1 MLALRMRQ
9 KDSEFYFV
17 SYRAEDL
24 LQRVRFETRFYGERG
39 ETVGGD
45 APDDDTPAAEVDE
58 VEKYV
63 RAIERSSGAFQRELN
78 RRKVRQIRDFFRNE
92 TDQPVV
98 PGAVLLFTSEEL
110 KFSPIGQYE
119 QMGDLAL
126 PRAPFLIIDGQHRL
140 AGLHFYL
147 REPDADRRVEVP
159 CVIFDGKAAEFATEM
174 FVIINSTHTRINK
187 SHIVD
192 LYEKIEFGTDPHK
205 KLAAR
210 LVRALYDES
219 DSPLRYHVNMLG
231 GRSQRDMWINQA
243 QLFGEVHRF
252 VIRKDAEAWTSD
264 GRGLSRDRAYGFL
277 RDVLRAAKRV
287 FGDAWG
293 DNKKYM
299 VTRDVTLK
307 ALIRVAGDVAAKS
320 RALGLSPSASAGAT
334 EASLVKRFE
343 RWTPL
348 VAEFRRDGF
357 YARFAARGQVERVEK
372 IRDRL
377 RRDSGL

>member
-1 MLALRMRQ
+1 
-9 KDSEFYFV
+9 
-17 SYRAEDL
+17 
-24 LQRVRFETRFYGERG
+24 
-39 ETVGGD
+39 
-45 APDDDTPAAEVDE
+45 
-58 VEKYV
+58 
-63 RAIERSSGAFQRELN
+63 
-78 RRKVRQIRDFFRNE
+78 
-92 TDQPVV
+92 
-98 PGAVLLFTSEEL
+98 
-110 KFSPIGQYE
+110 
-119 QMGDLAL
+119 
-126 PRAPFLIIDGQHRL
+126 
-140 AGLHFYL
+140 
-147 REPDADRRVEVP
+147 
-159 CVIFDGKAAEFATEM
+159 
-174 FVIINSTHTRINK
+174 
-187 SHIVD
+187 VD
-192 LYEKIEFGTDPHK
+192 LYEKIEWGTDPYK

-252 VIRKDAEAWTSD
+252 VTRKDTAAWTTD

-293 DNKKYM
+293 DNKRYM

-307 ALIRVAGDVAAKS
+307 ALIRVAGDVAAKT
-320 RALGLSPSASAGAT
+320 RALGLSPAAAAGAT
-334 EASLVKRFE
+334 ELSLVKRFE

-357 YARFAARGQVERVEK
+357 YERFPARGQVERVEK

-377 RRDSGL
+377 RRESGL

>member
-1 MLALRMRQ
+1 M
-9 KDSEFYFV
+9 
-17 SYRAEDL
+17 
-24 LQRVRFETRFYGERG
+24 
-39 ETVGGD
+39 
-45 APDDDTPAAEVDE
+45 
-58 VEKYV
+58 
-63 RAIERSSGAFQRELN
+63 
-78 RRKVRQIRDFFRNE
+78 RQIRDFFRNE

-192 LYEKIEFGTDPHK
+192 LYEKIEWGTDPHK

-252 VIRKDAEAWTSD
+252 VTRRIRKPGRPTDAAC
-264 GRGLSRDRAYGFL
+264 RAI
-277 RDVLRAAKRV
+277 
-287 FGDAWG
+287 
-293 DNKKYM
+293 
-299 VTRDVTLK
+299 
-307 ALIRVAGDVAAKS
+307 ALTDFCATCCARRS
-320 RALGLSPSASAGAT
+320 ECSAMPGAT
-334 EASLVKRFE
+334 
-343 RWTPL
+343 T
-348 VAEFRRDGF
+348 
-357 YARFAARGQVERVEK
+357 
-372 IRDRL
+372 
-377 RRDSGL
+377 SGTWSPAT